1 MLEVDTEWIAAAT
14 MGWLRFGKQ
23 FHYVAREAGQFAA
36 DVLGTNGKTVV
47 EVEIKM
53 SMSDFKADWKKNK
66 HQHYK
71 ERAHVHTHTYPNG
84 EKRRWQQHI
93 PNQFYFA
100 VPIGMKKSALE
111 QINENQPEYGL
122 ITMDDNATHI
132 PDFHLWK
139 RLKVV
144 KRAKF
149 LHRKPPKEGLLMDM
163 AARMSSDVCH
173 IHFHRRMH
181 KDWLTMAKDASDN
194 YIASRDIENRERLK
208 K

>member
-23 FHYVAREAGQFAA
+23 FHYVAREVGSFSA
-36 DVLGTNGKTVV
+36 DVLGTNGKTTV

-53 SMSDFKADWKKNK
+53 SKADFKADWKKDK
-66 HQHYK
+66 HHHYK
-71 ERAHVHTHTYPNG
+71 KRAHTDSHTYPSG
-84 EKRRWQQHI
+84 HVTRWQQSI

-100 VPIGMKKSALE
+100 VPISMKEFGLE
-111 QINENQPEYGL
+111 QINANEPDYGL
-122 ITMDDNATHI
+122 ITMDHNATHI

-139 RLKVV
+139 RLKVA

-149 LHRKPPKEGLLMDM
+149 LHRKPPSEQMLISM
-163 AARMSSDVCH
+163 AARMSSDICH

-194 YIASRDIENRERLK
+194 YIASRDIEERERLK